1 MSNSLRDNIGNG
13 KISDNRL
20 IISGRKFLAN
30 RSSTLFTIIIIF
42 CTVLSLVHKT
52 RFFNFSNFAA
62 ILLSTSAIGTV
73 TFGMMIL
80 LISGVFDLSVGS
92 IYGLGMVIT
101 AYFMKR
107 LDLPVILSIILGL
120 LVCSFCGLL
129 NGFIISKMK
138 INPLITTLATMGIFR
153 GFAIIFGGAQIVS
166 LPASFNIIGQ
176 KVVFGLQLPVWIMLF
191 IGIVLGFCLIKIRFF
206 RQFFFVGGNEK
217 AAFLSG
223 ISINKIRMSGYL
235 LMAVLAG
242 IAGIV
247 QCARQGAAVPT
258 AGMGFELRAIS
269 AAVVGGASLSGGK
282 GSIFGGLLGVFLM
295 ATILNA
301 MVIGG
306 ISIYWQSIINSTI
319 LILAVYTDVISRKFS
334 NEL

>member
-1 MSNSLRDNIGNG
+1 MSNPISGNINNG
-13 KISDNRL
+13 KIYNNRL
-20 IISGRKFLAN
+20 ITSGKRFLAN
-30 RSSTLFTIIIIF
+30 RSYTLLTVIIIF
-42 CTVLSLVHKT
+42 SAVLSFVYKT

-62 ILLSTSAIGTV
+62 ILLSMSAIGMI

-92 IYGLGMVIT
+92 LYGFGMVIT
-101 AYFMKR
+101 AYFMKS

-129 NGFIISKMK
+129 NGFVVSKMK
-138 INPLITTLATMGIFR
+138 INPLIATLGTMGIFR

-166 LPASFNIIGQ
+166 LPASFDIIGQ

-191 IGIVLGFCLIKIRFF
+191 TGIVLGFCLIKIRFF

-235 LMAVLAG
+235 LMGVLAG

-258 AGMGFELRAIS
+258 AGTGFELQAIS

-282 GSIFGGLLGVFLM
+282 GSIFGGLLGVFFM
-295 ATILNA
+295 AIIFNA

-306 ISIYWQSIINSTI
+306 ISVYWQSIINSTI

-334 NEL
+334 SEL